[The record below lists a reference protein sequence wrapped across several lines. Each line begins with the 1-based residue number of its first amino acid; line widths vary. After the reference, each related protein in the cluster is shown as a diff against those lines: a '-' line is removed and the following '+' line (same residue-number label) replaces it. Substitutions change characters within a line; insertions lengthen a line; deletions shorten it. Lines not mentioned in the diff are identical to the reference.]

1 MKNKKK
7 NTINNSR
14 RSFLKRASVIPFL
27 KYSPLLTS
35 ASALSGTA
43 HAATNPK
50 SLVCVFLLGGAD
62 SFNFVVPGGSQYN
75 DYLATRGSLAVPN
88 SQLLSSTDA
97 ALGSFGF
104 NNLLPG
110 LHDLYEN
117 DQLAV
122 IGNVG
127 NLVRPTSQSD
137 FASSNNLPQSLFAHD
152 AQQKLWQ
159 TGSGNLADSLGW
171 GGSIAERIAQ
181 NNNESSVATSISIAG
196 SNTWLSNLQESYIN
210 LNSNASIE
218 RMRGNNPSSSTK
230 AILETLLNQSKNKTG
245 SPFEQQMAHG
255 ITRADDTVNSL
266 ADALTDHPVSAMP
279 SSGDLQSQLHLVAR
293 MISAREQLNMERQ
306 VFFVGL
312 GGWDT
317 HSNQN
322 IRLVPLLTELNEAL
336 TNFQTAITAMGKA
349 DSVTTFTASDFG
361 RTLTSNGDGT
371 DHGWGGHAFVM
382 GGAVEGG
389 KIYGDFPSFTSS
401 NNPDDAGDNNNF
413 AGRIIPKLSVAQ
425 YGATLANW
433 MGVSDTERDAMLP
446 NLANFSVKNLG
457 FMKS

>member
-1 MKNKKK
+1 MKNK
-7 NTINNSR
+7 INQSR
-14 RSFLKRASVIPFL
+14 RSFLKSASAIPFL
-27 KYSPLLTS
+27 KYSPLLAAAGAISGS
-35 ASALSGTA
+35 AQ
-43 HAATNPK
+43 AATNPK

-62 SFNFVVPGGSQYN
+62 TFSFVVPGGSHYN
-75 DYLATRGSLAVPN
+75 DYLATRGSLAVQ
-88 SQLLSSTDA
+88 SDQLLSSTDA
-97 ALGSFGF
+97 AYGSFGF

-117 DQLAV
+117 DKLAV
-122 IGNVG
+122 INNVG
-127 NLVRPTSQSD
+127 NLIRPTSQAD
-137 FASSNNLPQSLFAHD
+137 FLASNSLPQSLFAHD

-171 GGSIAERIAQ
+171 GGSIAQQIAV
-181 NNNESSVATSISIAG
+181 NNDESSVATSISVAG

-210 LNSNASIE
+210 LNPNASIK
-218 RMRGNNPSSSTK
+218 RMRGNLSSNSTSTV
-230 AILETLLNQSKNKTG
+230 LETLLNQSKNKTG
-245 SPFEQQMAHG
+245 SQFEQQMAEG
-255 ITRADDTVNSL
+255 IFRADSTINGL
-266 ADALTDHPVSAMP
+266 ADALTDHPVSDM
-279 SSGDLQSQLHLVAR
+279 SSVGDLQSQLHLVAR
-293 MISAREQLNMERQ
+293 MISAREQLNMGRQ

-322 IRLVPLLTELNEAL
+322 VRLTPLLTELNEAL
-336 TNFQTAITAMGKA
+336 TSFQTTIDSMGKT

-382 GGAVEGG
+382 GGGVNGG
-389 KIYGDFPSFTSS
+389 KIYGDFPSFKSS
-401 NNPDDAGDNNNF
+401 NNLDDAGDDNNF
-413 AGRIIPKLSVAQ
+413 AGRIIPKIAVAQ
-425 YGATLANW
+425 YGATLAGW

-446 NLANFSVKNLG
+446 NLANFSEKDLG